1 MKTCTKDNGWIPV
14 TDKLPQEDV
23 KSYAPYDE
31 HLSAFVLVTLVG
43 QTWPFKKRTVKLAR
57 YSYSRNE
64 WRVANNNLGRVIAWQ
79 PLPEPYD
86 EGEK

>member
-1 MKTCTKDNGWIPV
+1 MKDNGWIPV